1 MTIIMI
7 MRVFT
12 NFPVLASL
20 LLISSLLLTSGC
32 AVNPVSGQ
40 SDFVLLSEDQE
51 IALGRE
57 NHAEII
63 KKYGLYKNPPL
74 QDYVQRVGERLAA
87 VSHRSNLIYRFTVLD
102 SPAVN
107 AFALPGGYIY
117 ITRGLLAYLNNEAE
131 LAAVLGHEIGHVT
144 ARHAVRQHS
153 TATATGILASVLASQ
168 TGVAGAGDLFNVIGT
183 ALVRGYGREHE
194 LESDRLGAEYLAR
207 SGYDPLAMLEVI
219 RVLKDQEV
227 YDRELAKR
235 EDREPRVYHGV
246 FSTHPDNDARLQQVV
261 GRARALQKQNGL
273 NYTNR
278 AAFLR
283 HIEGL
288 VYGDSEEQGILH
300 KNHFYH
306 GELNI
311 TLTFPE
317 DWRIENQPNQ
327 LVAIAPQ
334 NSGLLQVQALDL
346 NRRLTPQQ
354 FMLSRLK
361 LEDLQQ
367 GESFRHHG
375 LEGYTALANARTTYG
390 QRLARFVVVF
400 LKDKAW
406 VFKGVSKNDSD
417 PYRFDRL
424 FIDTAKSFRTL
435 TSSERH
441 LAKAH
446 QLHIIS
452 AKASTR
458 FAELAKASQLG
469 NDTESQLRLLNH
481 YYPKGEPAAGTP
493 LKIVK

>member
-1 MTIIMI
+1 MMI
-7 MRVFT
+7 MKVLANSR
-12 NFPVLASL
+12 VLASL
-20 LLISSLLLTSGC
+20 LLLSSLLLTSGC

-74 QDYVQRVGERLAA
+74 QDYVQRVGEKLAA

-102 SPAVN
+102 SPTVN

-144 ARHAVRQHS
+144 ARHAVRQHT
-153 TATATGILASVLASQ
+153 TATATGILAGVLASQ

-227 YDRELAKR
+227 YERELAKR

-273 NYTNR
+273 NHTNR
-278 AAFLR
+278 IAFLR

-300 KNHFYH
+300 KNRFYH
-306 GELNI
+306 GELDV
-311 TLTFPE
+311 TLSFPE
-317 DWRIENQPNQ
+317 GWRIENHPHQ

-334 NSGLLQVQALDL
+334 NAGLLQVTALDL

-354 FMLSRLK
+354 FMLRRLK
-361 LEDLQQ
+361 LDDLQQ

-375 LEGYTALANARTTYG
+375 LEGYTALANADTTYG

-406 VFKGVSKNDSD
+406 VFRGVSKNASD

-435 TSSERH
+435 TSGERGF
-441 LAKAH
+441 AKAH
-446 QLHIIS
+446 RLHIIT
-452 AKASTR
+452 ARASTR
-458 FAELAKASQLG
+458 FAELARQSRLG
-469 NDTESQLRLLNH
+469 TDAESQLRLLNH

-493 LKIVK
+493 LKVVN

>member
-1 MTIIMI
+1 MVIMKVLANI
-7 MRVFT
+7 R
-12 NFPVLASL
+12 VLASL
-20 LLISSLLLTSGC
+20 LILGSLLLTSGC
-32 AVNPVSGQ
+32 AVNPVTGR

-57 NHAEII
+57 NHAEVI

-74 QDYVQRVGERLAA
+74 QDYVQKVGERLAA
-87 VSHRSNLIYRFTVLD
+87 VSHRNNLIYRFTILD
-102 SPAVN
+102 SPTVN

-144 ARHAVRQHS
+144 ARHSVRQH
-153 TATATGILASVLASQ
+153 TAATATGILAGVLASQ
-168 TGVAGAGDLFNVIGT
+168 TGVSGAGDLFNAIGT

-227 YDRELAKR
+227 FERELAKR

-246 FSTHPDNDARLQQVV
+246 FSTHPDNDTRLQQVV

-273 NYTNR
+273 NHTNR
-278 AAFLR
+278 VTFLR

-288 VYGDSEEQGILH
+288 VYGDSEEQGILR
-300 KNHFYH
+300 KNRFYH
-306 GELNI
+306 RDLNI
-311 TLTFPE
+311 TLAFPE
-317 DWRIENQPNQ
+317 DWRIDNQPNQ

-334 NSGLLQVQALDL
+334 NTGLLQVQALDL

-354 FMLSRLK
+354 FMLRRLK
-361 LEDLQQ
+361 LDDLQK

-375 LEGYTALANARTTYG
+375 LEGYTAVARTRTAYG

-400 LKDKAW
+400 LKDKVW
-406 VFKGVSKNDSD
+406 VFKGVSKDASA
-417 PYRFDRL
+417 PFRFDRL

-435 TSSERH
+435 TSSEQE
-441 LAKAH
+441 LARAH
-446 QLHIIS
+446 HLHIIT

-458 FAELAKASQLG
+458 FAGLAKESRLG
-469 NDTESQLRLLNH
+469 NDAENQLRLLNH

-493 LKIVK
+493 LKVVQ

>member
-1 MTIIMI
+1 MTIIMN
-7 MRVFT
+7 MKFFT

-20 LLISSLLLTSGC
+20 LLISSLSLTSGC

-40 SDFVLLSEDQE
+40 SDFVLLSEDKE

-57 NHAEII
+57 NHAGII
-63 KKYGLYKNPPL
+63 KRYGLYKDQKL
-74 QDYVQRVGERLAA
+74 QDYIQSVGERLAA

-102 SPAVN
+102 SPTVN

-168 TGVAGAGDLFNVIGT
+168 TGVTGAGDLFNVIGT

-261 GRARALQKQNGL
+261 GRAQVLQKQNGL
-273 NYTNR
+273 NHINR
-278 AAFLR
+278 VAFLQ

-300 KNHFYH
+300 KNRFYH
-306 GELNI
+306 RELNI
-311 TLTFPE
+311 TIAFPE

-334 NSGLLQVQALDL
+334 NNGLLQVQAQDL
-346 NRRLTPQQ
+346 NRRLTPRQ
-354 FMLSRLK
+354 FMLTRLK
-361 LEDLQQ
+361 LDDLQN
-367 GESFRHHG
+367 GEHFRHHG
-375 LEGYTALANARTTYG
+375 FEGYTAFARTRTAYG
-390 QRLARFVVVF
+390 QRLARYAVVF

-406 VFKGVSKNDSD
+406 VFKGVSKDDRD
-417 PYRFDRL
+417 PFRFDHL
-424 FIDTAKSFRTL
+424 FIDAAKSFRTL
-435 TSSERH
+435 TNQERK
-441 LAKAH
+441 LAEARH
-446 QLHIIS
+446 LHIIT

-458 FAELAKASQLG
+458 FTTLGKESRLA
-469 NDTESQLRLLNH
+469 NDAESQLRLLNH
-481 YYPKGEPAAGTP
+481 YYPKGEPSAGSP
-493 LKIVK
+493 LKVVK